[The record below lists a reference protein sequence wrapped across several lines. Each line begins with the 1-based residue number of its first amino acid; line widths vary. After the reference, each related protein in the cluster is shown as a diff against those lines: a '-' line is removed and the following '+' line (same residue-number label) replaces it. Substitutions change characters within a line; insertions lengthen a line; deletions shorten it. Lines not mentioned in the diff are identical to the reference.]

1 MRFFASFFA
10 LASLALAAPVTEL
23 SKRAAAGDVAN
34 IGYALS
40 SGQVYL
46 DEYMCQYLT
55 SPVFQHYWR
64 LWWHHGHRF
73 DPGSSH

>member
-10 LASLALAAPVTEL
+10 LASLALAAPVIEL

-40 SGQVYL
+40 SG
-46 DEYMCQYLT
+46 
-55 SPVFQHYWR
+55 
-64 LWWHHGHRF
+64 
-73 DPGSSH
+73 